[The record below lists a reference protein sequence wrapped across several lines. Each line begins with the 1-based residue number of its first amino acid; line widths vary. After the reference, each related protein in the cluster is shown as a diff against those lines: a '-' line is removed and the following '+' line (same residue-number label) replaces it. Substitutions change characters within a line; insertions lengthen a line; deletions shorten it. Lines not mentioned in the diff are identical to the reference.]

1 MVAKTPSSHSKR
13 PATGPDDTVTDGAGE
28 ASDVGGNEAA
38 VQLLEDAV
46 EPVARAM
53 GYEVVLLEWLGGRGG
68 RVARIYLD
76 HPNGI
81 SLDDCTRMSRIFSN
95 ALDAAE
101 ADPQTPALA
110 ALLAQ
115 PYTLEV
121 SSPGLD
127 RPLAR
132 LSHFARFVGSRTVI
146 KTRQPIQPGSD
157 QKTFHGHIVG
167 TAVDPAQPEDDRRGT
182 VLLRALDGDI
192 IHSISLA
199 DVRRANLV
207 YELPGPQ
214 NPRGPSNP
222 VGTPTGSHTGGQSGG
237 QSGAGGLPG

>member
-1 MVAKTPSSHSKR
+1 MVAKTPPNHSKR
-13 PATGPDDTVTDGAGE
+13 PATGPDDANDAAE
-28 ASDVGGNEAA
+28 AADVGGNDAA
-38 VQLLEDAV
+38 VRLLEDAV

-76 HPNGI
+76 HPNGV

-101 ADPQTPALA
+101 ADPQMPALA

-127 RPLAR
+127 R
-132 LSHFARFVGSRTVI
+132 
-146 KTRQPIQPGSD
+146 
-157 QKTFHGHIVG
+157 
-167 TAVDPAQPEDDRRGT
+167 
-182 VLLRALDGDI
+182 
-192 IHSISLA
+192 
-199 DVRRANLV
+199 
-207 YELPGPQ
+207 
-214 NPRGPSNP
+214 
-222 VGTPTGSHTGGQSGG
+222 
-237 QSGAGGLPG
+237 